1 MRRALS
7 ILLVLLFAAGPL
19 AAALQSDDL
28 RLPPCC
34 RRHGAHH
41 CSMSDAMIA
50 SMLRLSHGKP
60 ILTAPAHCPFYP
72 HNAVNTLGP
81 AFELAPSSSPIPG
94 LRAQVHT
101 PVAYRAVALAARLRS
116 HSGLSPPACASI

>member
-1 MRRALS
+1 MRRAFSL
-7 ILLVLLFAAGPL
+7 ILVLVFAAGPL

-34 RRHGAHH
+34 RRNGAHH

-50 SMLRLSHGKP
+50 RMVQLSHGKP
-60 ILTAPAHCPFYP
+60 ILTLPAHCPFYP

-81 AFELAPSSSPIPG
+81 AFELALSCTPLPALS
-94 LRAQVHT
+94 AQALA
-101 PVAYRAVALAARLRS
+101 PVPYRAVALAARLRS
-116 HSGLSPPACASI
+116 HSGLSPPDLQSC